1 MRNRKAENVIWAAS
15 AIMLIIYMIVFVLV
29 SESEYILAGVVFGV
43 ATLIMLCASVFSEG
57 RNKQGCLIVYAI
69 LVMGVSFIC
78 HQLWCGLPMLTATA
92 LYSCYDFLL
101 ESGKKNILV
110 NVFFV
115 AGFAYW
121 SRRLTPEKMGVGGY
135 IAVAGLIIFAV
146 VWSLG
151 VYWLFKYFEMNS
163 NLEKALKSS
172 ALDAMNE
179 RQLRMEIAESKNMAE
194 ENARLEERE
203 RISRD
208 IHNAVGHTLSA
219 ATVTLDAAQMLMDTD
234 TSKANQKIDQANER
248 IHEAIGSVRSVV
260 RTLDAED
267 DCVLV
272 EDYVNSLKELIRNFT
287 LDTEIKVHHNLDLVA
302 AEERRRQQVTASVRT
317 ETGNQTQ
324 GSQTPESNEVGV
336 QTPSER
342 EKGNTGKIH
351 IARAAFISSSLS
363 ELLTNGVKH
372 GGATVFVV
380 LMTLD
385 STHIGIQVSDNGTG
399 WGDISYEEKQAKL
412 RNGFGLRKMSDYVKV
427 NGGTFDVDGSEGFC
441 VKMDMM
447 R

>member
-1 MRNRKAENVIWAAS
+1 MRNRKAENVIWAVS

-29 SESEYILAGVVFGV
+29 SESEYILAGIVFGV
-43 ATLIMLCASVFSEG
+43 ATLIMLCATVFSEG
-57 RNKQGCLIVYAI
+57 RNKQGCLVVYAI

-78 HQLWCGLPMLTATA
+78 HQLWCGLPVLTATA

-101 ESGKKNILV
+101 DSGKKNILV

-121 SRRLTPEKMGVGGY
+121 SRRLTPEKLGIGGY
-135 IAVAGLIIFAV
+135 IAVAGLIVFAI
-146 VWSLG
+146 VWSLA

-219 ATVTLDAAQMLMDTD
+219 ATVTLDAAQMLIDTD

-272 EDYVNSLKELIRNFT
+272 EDYVNSLKELIHNFT

-302 AEERRRQQVTASVRT
+302 AEEKRRQQS
-317 ETGNQTQ
+317 GD
-324 GSQTPESNEVGV
+324 P
-336 QTPSER
+336 
-342 EKGNTGKIH
+342 GKIH

-399 WGDISYEEKQAKL
+399 WGDISYEEKQVKL
-412 RNGFGLRKMSDYVKV
+412 RNGFGLRKMSDYVKT

>member
-69 LVMGVSFIC
+69 LVLGVSFIC

-194 ENARLEERE
+194 ENARLEDRE

-302 AEERRRQQVTASVRT
+302 AEERRRQQTS
-317 ETGNQTQ
+317 
-324 GSQTPESNEVGV
+324 GSA
-336 QTPSER
+336 
-342 EKGNTGKIH
+342 GKIH

-441 VKMDMM
+441 VRMDMM

>member
-1 MRNRKAENVIWAAS
+1 MMSVTRFIRETFLEEISLLRNNEDKKVRNRKAENVIWAAS
-15 AIMLIIYMIVFVLV
+15 AVMLIIYMTVFVLV
-29 SESEYILAGVVFGV
+29 SESEYILPGIVFGV
-43 ATLIMLCASVFSEG
+43 AALILLCASVFSEG
-57 RNKQGCLIVYAI
+57 RTKQGCLIVYAI

-78 HQLWCGLPMLTATA
+78 HRLWCGLPLLTATA
-92 LYSCYDFLL
+92 LFSCYDFLL
-101 ESGKKNILV
+101 FSGKKNILV
-110 NVFFV
+110 NVLLV

-121 SRRLTPEKMGVGGY
+121 SRRLTPEKMGIGGY
-135 IAVAGLIIFAV
+135 AAAAGLIMFAV
-146 VWSLG
+146 VWSMA
-151 VYWLFKYFEMNS
+151 VYWLFRYFEMNS

-234 TSKANQKIDQANER
+234 TTKANQKIDQANER

-272 EDYVNSLKELIRNFT
+272 EDYVNSLKELIHNFT
-287 LDTEIKVHHNLDLVA
+287 LDTEIKVHHNLDLLTK
-302 AEERRRQQVTASVRT
+302 E
-317 ETGNQTQ
+317 
-324 GSQTPESNEVGV
+324 
-336 QTPSER
+336 
-342 EKGNTGKIH
+342 GKIH

-380 LMTLD
+380 LMKLD
-385 STHIGIQVSDNGTG
+385 STHIGIEVSDNGTG
-399 WGDISYEEKQAKL
+399 WGEISYEEKQARL
-412 RNGFGLRKMSDYVKV
+412 RNGFGLRKMSDYVKS
-427 NGGTFDVDGSEGFC
+427 NGGTFDVEGSEGFC

-447 R
+447 RYF

>member
-1 MRNRKAENVIWAAS
+1 MLTEIEDDGGENGDITMRNRKAENVIWAAS

-29 SESEYILAGVVFGV
+29 SESEYILAGIVFGV

-78 HQLWCGLPMLTATA
+78 HQLWCGLPVLTATA

-101 ESGKKNILV
+101 YSGKKNILV

-121 SRRLTPEKMGVGGY
+121 SRRLTPEKLGIGGY
-135 IAVAGLIIFAV
+135 IAVAGLIVFAV

-219 ATVTLDAAQMLMDTD
+219 ATVTLDAAQMLIDTD

-287 LDTEIKVHHNLDLVA
+287 LDTEIKIHHNLDLVA
-302 AEERRRQQVTASVRT
+302 AEEKRRQQVQSDTA
-317 ETGNQTQ
+317 
-324 GSQTPESNEVGV
+324 
-336 QTPSER
+336 
-342 EKGNTGKIH
+342 GKIH

-380 LMTLD
+380 LLTLD
-385 STHIGIQVSDNGTG
+385 SAHIGIQVSDNGTG

-412 RNGFGLRKMSDYVKV
+412 RNGFGLRKMSDYVKT
-427 NGGTFDVDGSEGFC
+427 NGGTFDVDGSEGFY

>member
-121 SRRLTPEKMGVGGY
+121 SRRLTPEKMGLGGY
-135 IAVAGLIIFAV
+135 IAGAGLIIFAV

-302 AEERRRQQVTASVRT
+302 AEERRRQQAS
-317 ETGNQTQ
+317 
-324 GSQTPESNEVGV
+324 GSA
-336 QTPSER
+336 
-342 EKGNTGKIH
+342 GKIH

-441 VKMDMM
+441 VRMDMM

>member
-121 SRRLTPEKMGVGGY
+121 SRRLTPEKMGLGGY
-135 IAVAGLIIFAV
+135 IAGAGLIIFAV

-302 AEERRRQQVTASVRT
+302 AEERRRQQAS
-317 ETGNQTQ
+317 
-324 GSQTPESNEVGV
+324 GSA
-336 QTPSER
+336 
-342 EKGNTGKIH
+342 GKIH

>member
-43 ATLIMLCASVFSEG
+43 ATIIMLCASVFSEG

-78 HQLWCGLPMLTATA
+78 HQLWCGLPILTATA

-101 ESGKKNILV
+101 ESGKKNVLV

-302 AEERRRQQVTASVRT
+302 AEERRRAQATEKRT
-317 ETGNQTQ
+317 TVQ
-324 GSQTPESNEVGV
+324 ESA
-336 QTPSER
+336 
-342 EKGNTGKIH
+342 GKIH

>member
-69 LVMGVSFIC
+69 LVLGVSFIC

-302 AEERRRQQVTASVRT
+302 AEERRRQQTS
-317 ETGNQTQ
+317 
-324 GSQTPESNEVGV
+324 GSA
-336 QTPSER
+336 
-342 EKGNTGKIH
+342 GKIH

-441 VKMDMM
+441 VRMDMM

>member
-1 MRNRKAENVIWAAS
+1 MTKKEDVTMRNRKAENVIWAAS

-29 SESEYILAGVVFGV
+29 SESEYILAGIVFGV

-57 RNKQGCLIVYAI
+57 RNKQGCLVVYAI

-78 HQLWCGLPMLTATA
+78 HQLWCGLPILTATA

-135 IAVAGLIIFAV
+135 IAVAGLIIFAI
-146 VWSLG
+146 VWSLAI
-151 VYWLFKYFEMNS
+151 YWLFKYFEMNS

-219 ATVTLDAAQMLMDTD
+219 ATVTLDAAQMLIDTD

-272 EDYVNSLKELIRNFT
+272 EDYVNSLKELIHNFT

-302 AEERRRQQVTASVRT
+302 AEEKRRQQVQS
-317 ETGNQTQ
+317 
-324 GSQTPESNEVGV
+324 ESA
-336 QTPSER
+336 
-342 EKGNTGKIH
+342 KGNTGKIH

-372 GGATVFVV
+372 GRATVFVV

-399 WGDISYEEKQAKL
+399 WGEISYEEKQAKL
-412 RNGFGLRKMSDYVKV
+412 RNGFGLRKMSDYVKS

>member
-69 LVMGVSFIC
+69 LVLGVSFIC

-302 AEERRRQQVTASVRT
+302 AEERRRQQAS
-317 ETGNQTQ
+317 
-324 GSQTPESNEVGV
+324 GSA
-336 QTPSER
+336 
-342 EKGNTGKIH
+342 GKIH

-441 VKMDMM
+441 VRMDMM

>member
-1 MRNRKAENVIWAAS
+1 MRNRNAENLIWGAS
-15 AIMLIIYMIVFVLV
+15 AVMIILYMIVFVLV
-29 SESEYILAGVVFGV
+29 SESEYILAGIVFG
-43 ATLIMLCASVFSEG
+43 AALLIMLCASIFSEG

-69 LVMGVSFIC
+69 LAMGVSFIC
-78 HQLWCGLPMLTATA
+78 HQLWCGLPMLTVTA

-101 ESGKKNILV
+101 SSSKKNIFSNL
-110 NVFFV
+110 FLV
-115 AGFAYW
+115 AGFAFW
-121 SRRLTPEKMGVGGY
+121 SRRLTPEKLGIGGY
-135 IAVAGLIIFAV
+135 LAVAGLLAFAIL
-146 VWSLG
+146 WSLC
-151 VYWLFKYFEMNS
+151 VYWLFRYFEMNS
-163 NLEKALKSS
+163 NLERALRSS

-179 RQLRMEIAESKNMAE
+179 RQLRMEIAESKNLAE

-234 TSKANQKIDQANER
+234 SQKANQKIDQANER

-272 EDYVNSLKELIRNFT
+272 CDYVASLKELLNNFT
-287 LDTEIKVHHNLDLVA
+287 LDTEIKVHHNLDMIKD
-302 AEERRRQQVTASVRT
+302 
-317 ETGNQTQ
+317 Q
-324 GSQTPESNEVGV
+324 GKLNI
-336 QTPSER
+336 
-342 EKGNTGKIH
+342 N
-351 IARAAFISSSLS
+351 RAAFISSSMS

-372 GGATVFVV
+372 GKATVFVV
-380 LMTLD
+380 LVTFD
-385 STHIGIQVSDNGTG
+385 AAHIGIQVNDNGTG
-399 WGDISYEEKQAKL
+399 WGDISYEEKQRKL
-412 RNGFGLRKMSDYVKV
+412 RNGFGLRKMSDYVKT

-441 VKMDMM
+441 VKISLP

>member
-135 IAVAGLIIFAV
+135 VAVAGLIIFAV

-302 AEERRRQQVTASVRT
+302 AEERRRQQAS
-317 ETGNQTQ
+317 
-324 GSQTPESNEVGV
+324 GSA
-336 QTPSER
+336 
-342 EKGNTGKIH
+342 GKIH

-441 VKMDMM
+441 VRMDMM

>member
-29 SESEYILAGVVFGV
+29 SESEYILAGIVFGV

-78 HQLWCGLPMLTATA
+78 HQLWCGLPVLTATA

-121 SRRLTPEKMGVGGY
+121 SRRLTPDKMGIGGY
-135 IAVAGLIIFAV
+135 IAVAGLIVFAV
-146 VWSLG
+146 VWSLAI
-151 VYWLFKYFEMNS
+151 YWLFKYFEMNS

-302 AEERRRQQVTASVRT
+302 AEERRRQQVTEKNNTA
-317 ETGNQTQ
+317 Q
-324 GSQTPESNEVGV
+324 ESA
-336 QTPSER
+336 
-342 EKGNTGKIH
+342 GKIH

>member
-1 MRNRKAENVIWAAS
+1 MRNRNAENIIWAAS
-15 AIMLIIYMIVFVLV
+15 AIMIVIYMIVFVLV
-29 SESEYILAGVVFGV
+29 SEREYILAGIVFGV
-43 ATLIMLCASVFSEG
+43 VLLIMLCASVFSEG
-57 RNKQGCLIVYAI
+57 KNKQGCLVVYAI
-69 LVMGVSFIC
+69 LAMGVSFIC

-101 ESGKKNILV
+101 YSNKKNILV
-110 NVFFV
+110 NLFLIG
-115 AGFAYW
+115 GFAFW
-121 SRRLTPEKMGVGGY
+121 SRRLTPEKLGVGGY
-135 IAVAGLIIFAV
+135 IAVACLLAFAV
-146 VWSLG
+146 IWSLL
-151 VYWLFKYFEMNS
+151 VYWLFRYFEMNS
-163 NLEKALKSS
+163 NLEKALRSS

-179 RQLRMEIAESKNMAE
+179 RELRMEIAESKNMAE

-234 TSKANQKIDQANER
+234 VIKANQKIDQANER

-272 EDYVNSLKELIRNFT
+272 ADYINSLKELINNFT
-287 LDTEIKVHHNLDLVA
+287 LDTEIKVHHNLDLILA
-302 AEERRRQQVTASVRT
+302 EEERRRGIKANNEQSIS
-317 ETGNQTQ
+317 G
-324 GSQTPESNEVGV
+324 NEV
-336 QTPSER
+336 QL
-342 EKGNTGKIH
+342 KDDNTRDDISVEGSLNNTNSKLH
-351 IARAAFISSSLS
+351 IARAAFVSSSIS

-372 GGATVFVV
+372 GGATVFVI
-380 LMTLD
+380 LIALD
-385 STHIGIQVSDNGTG
+385 SSHISVQVSDNGCG

-412 RNGFGLRKMSDYVKV
+412 RNGFGLKKMSDYVKT
-427 NGGTFDVDGSEGFC
+427 NGGSFDVEGSEGFC
-441 VKMDMM
+441 VKYSLP

>member
-302 AEERRRQQVTASVRT
+302 AEERRRQQAS
-317 ETGNQTQ
+317 
-324 GSQTPESNEVGV
+324 GSA
-336 QTPSER
+336 
-342 EKGNTGKIH
+342 GKIH

-441 VKMDMM
+441 VRMDMM

>member
-69 LVMGVSFIC
+69 LVLGVSFIC

-302 AEERRRQQVTASVRT
+302 AEERRRQQTS
-317 ETGNQTQ
+317 
-324 GSQTPESNEVGV
+324 GSA
-336 QTPSER
+336 
-342 EKGNTGKIH
+342 GKIH

-363 ELLTNGVKH
+363 EFLTNGVKH

-441 VKMDMM
+441 VRMDMM

>member
-1 MRNRKAENVIWAAS
+1 MIKSQVRFKILCYLRMTENEDLTMRNRKAENVIWAAS

-43 ATLIMLCASVFSEG
+43 ATIIMLCASVFSEG

-92 LYSCYDFLL
+92 RYSCYDFLL
-101 ESGKKNILV
+101 YSGKKNILV

-121 SRRLTPEKMGVGGY
+121 SRRLTPEKLGIGGY
-135 IAVAGLIIFAV
+135 IAVAGLIVFAV
-146 VWSLG
+146 VWSLAI
-151 VYWLFKYFEMNS
+151 YWLFKYFEMNS

-287 LDTEIKVHHNLDLVA
+287 LDTEIKIHHNLDLVA
-302 AEERRRQQVTASVRT
+302 AEEKRRQQVQSDTA
-317 ETGNQTQ
+317 
-324 GSQTPESNEVGV
+324 
-336 QTPSER
+336 
-342 EKGNTGKIH
+342 GKIH

-380 LMTLD
+380 LLTLD
-385 STHIGIQVSDNGTG
+385 SAHIGIQVSDNGTG

-412 RNGFGLRKMSDYVKV
+412 RNGFGLRKMSDYVKT

>member
-302 AEERRRQQVTASVRT
+302 AEERRRQQAS
-317 ETGNQTQ
+317 
-324 GSQTPESNEVGV
+324 GSA
-336 QTPSER
+336 
-342 EKGNTGKIH
+342 GKIH

>member
-1 MRNRKAENVIWAAS
+1 MKDITLRNRKAENVIWAVS
-15 AIMLIIYMIVFVLV
+15 TIMIIIYMIVFVLV
-29 SESEYILAGVVFGV
+29 SESEYILAGIVFGV

-78 HQLWCGLPMLTATA
+78 HQLWCGLPVLTATA

-101 ESGKKNILV
+101 DSGKKNILV

-121 SRRLTPEKMGVGGY
+121 SRRLTSEKMGPGRY

-146 VWSLG
+146 LWSLAI
-151 VYWLFKYFEMNS
+151 YWLFKYFEMNS

-219 ATVTLDAAQMLMDTD
+219 ATVTLDAAQMLIDTD

-272 EDYVNSLKELIRNFT
+272 EDYVNSLKELINNFT

-302 AEERRRQQVTASVRT
+302 AEEKRRQQVTAERSAAP
-317 ETGNQTQ
+317 GNDEGGAQVQ
-324 GSQTPESNEVGV
+324 NESG
-336 QTPSER
+336 
-342 EKGNTGKIH
+342 KGNAGKIH
-351 IARAAFISSSLS
+351 ITRAAFISNSLS

-399 WGDISYEEKQAKL
+399 WGEISYEEKQAKL
-412 RNGFGLRKMSDYVKV
+412 RNGFGLRKMSDYVKS

>member
-69 LVMGVSFIC
+69 LVLGVSFIC

-135 IAVAGLIIFAV
+135 VAVAGLIIFAV

-302 AEERRRQQVTASVRT
+302 AEERRRQQAS
-317 ETGNQTQ
+317 
-324 GSQTPESNEVGV
+324 GSA
-336 QTPSER
+336 
-342 EKGNTGKIH
+342 GKIH

-441 VKMDMM
+441 VRMDMM

>member
-29 SESEYILAGVVFGV
+29 SESEYILAGIVFGV

-78 HQLWCGLPMLTATA
+78 HQLWCGLPVLTATA

-101 ESGKKNILV
+101 YSGKKNILV

-121 SRRLTPEKMGVGGY
+121 SRRIKHEKLGIGGY
-135 IAVAGLIIFAV
+135 IAVAGLIVFAV
-146 VWSLG
+146 VWSLAI
-151 VYWLFKYFEMNS
+151 YWLFKYFEMNS

-219 ATVTLDAAQMLMDTD
+219 ATVTLDAAQMLIDTD

-248 IHEAIGSVRSVV
+248 IHQP
-260 RTLDAED
+260 
-267 DCVLV
+267 
-272 EDYVNSLKELIRNFT
+272 F
-287 LDTEIKVHHNLDLVA
+287 
-302 AEERRRQQVTASVRT
+302 
-317 ETGNQTQ
+317 
-324 GSQTPESNEVGV
+324 ES
-336 QTPSER
+336 
-342 EKGNTGKIH
+342 
-351 IARAAFISSSLS
+351 
-363 ELLTNGVKH
+363 
-372 GGATVFVV
+372 
-380 LMTLD
+380 
-385 STHIGIQVSDNGTG
+385 
-399 WGDISYEEKQAKL
+399 
-412 RNGFGLRKMSDYVKV
+412 
-427 NGGTFDVDGSEGFC
+427 
-441 VKMDMM
+441 
-447 R
+447 